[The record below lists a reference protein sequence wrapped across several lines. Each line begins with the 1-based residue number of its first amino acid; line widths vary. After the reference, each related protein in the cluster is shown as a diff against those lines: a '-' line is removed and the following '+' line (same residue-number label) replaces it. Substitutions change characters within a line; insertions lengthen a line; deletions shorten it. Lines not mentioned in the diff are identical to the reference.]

1 MKTIVNGRNIDL
13 TEAIKE
19 HISDK
24 FEKLQNHFDF
34 LQEANVFLSVEKN
47 PSIKDNHKAEVTL
60 HIHGT
65 VLRVSVAK
73 SDLYASIDELVR
85 KADRS
90 LRKYKTKH
98 LKHHKGHNPT
108 ESIRK
113 PELTEAELA
122 ELQDDEEEGVE
133 WSAPDAP
140 EKAEAPSPAL
150 T

>member
-13 TEAIKE
+13 TEAIKD
-19 HISDK
+19 HIEEK

-34 LQEANVFLSVEKN
+34 LQEADVFLSVEKN
-47 PSIKDNHKAEVTL
+47 PSIKDNHCAEVSL

-73 SDLYASIDELVR
+73 PDLYAAIDELVR

-90 LRKYKTKH
+90 MRKYKTKH
-98 LKHHKGHNPT
+98 LKHHQSNT

-113 PELTEAELA
+113 PDLNVADIA
-122 ELQDDEEEGVE
+122 DLQEDEEEGVE
-133 WSAPDAP
+133 WSMP
-140 EKAEAPSPAL
+140 EEANAPSPAL